1 MLAAEM
7 DKFKNEN
14 LTAGPTSFTPSLHV
28 SVTRP
33 MAILKTTNGKT
44 KLVKYAAAKKPTF

>member
-1 MLAAEM
+1 MN
-7 DKFKNEN
+7 KFNKEV
-14 LTAGPTSFTPSLHV
+14 LTAGATSFTPTLHV
-28 SVTRP
+28 NVSRP